1 MVKHRPPLR
10 SKAWFF
16 QAAARHSR
24 HYCLL
29 GYGSDVREFTSL
41 IIRTAVGLYREKG
54 HFRVPKTLSFKTR
67 LSENK
72 FYMRIK
78 KHFHIN
84 GFTLNLALKQR
95 LGATLKWSIVHTEAY
110 QWLDYSDCICGC
122 QLLFCTT
129 DLDQCQAVPAAMT
142 QVGRRKKSVSLKRL
156 PCAGKLLRADQIWFG
171 VSP

>member
-1 MVKHRPPLR
+1 MVKHRPPLK

-24 HYCLL
+24 HYCLP
-29 GYGSDVREFTSL
+29 GYGSDIREFTPL
-41 IIRTAVGLYREKG
+41 IIRTAVGLYREIG

-72 FYMRIK
+72 FYMRTKNI
-78 KHFHIN
+78 
-84 GFTLNLALKQR
+84 FTLSLALRQR

-110 QWLDYSDCICGC
+110 RWLDYSDCICGC

-156 PCAGKLLRADQIWFG
+156 PYAGKLLRADQIWFG